1 MTGRDDTASED
12 IMGNHIQTH
21 DHGIVERDRAMT
33 SMLADL
39 HRLQREIPVRSLTEI
54 IRLLESEKF
63 HELTRA
69 HIRAVAEYHAIK
81 LGEEWFFDK
90 AFTTGKEVAA
100 SLGYA
105 MHLGREVVLED
116 IRRLRATALGPE
128 GFTPAVSNCTG

>member
-1 MTGRDDTASED
+1 M
-12 IMGNHIQTH
+12 
-21 DHGIVERDRAMT
+21 
-33 SMLADL
+33 
-39 HRLQREIPVRSLTEI
+39 P
-54 IRLLESEKF
+54 
-63 HELTRA
+63 
-69 HIRAVAEYHAIK
+69 EYQAIK

-128 GFTPAVSNCTG
+128 RSTPAVSNCTG